1 MRVFRTR
8 FAPTLALAALCTSLA
23 SGTLPAAPL
32 DSAATAQSASST
44 GQSARESASASTL
57 ELVTLHKRQ
66 QKAAGAEREQLLQQ
80 LKDKAEQRRQLL
92 AELIQSHPDE
102 VLRVAIPED
111 KQRGMPA
118 EVVAKLEQRQDLE
131 GELEVYYE
139 DYPDGTHKLR
149 HLLKTNFG
157 ERFEL
162 HLVNAQRQWRNGTKV
177 RAQGWLLERA
187 AGGGV
192 QGDIALTDD
201 DNGLTQL
208 ADVTSTTS
216 GTTTTTGGTTL
227 ADMPNTLGAQRTLAI
242 LVNFQDAP
250 SNQPWTAS
258 QANSLLFGSGGVSDF
273 FKENSNQ
280 QTWLTGKVAGWY
292 TIPVSSTTCDGFAI
306 QSAAQQAA
314 QAGGYDLTQYDR
326 LLYVFPQ
333 NSNCGYTGMGQ
344 VGAFPSSTWINGSLI
359 LRTIAHEMGHNLGLY
374 HAHALDCGNTTL
386 GSSCTAQEY
395 GDTQDIMGYPGIVG
409 HFNGFNKE
417 RLGWLASSN
426 IVNVGSSGN
435 FYLQPASVATS
446 AAKVLKIAKG
456 VDANGQPS
464 YYYVE
469 YRQPTGFD
477 AHLTDTGV
485 IDATNMFSG
494 VSVRQ
499 ASPSDGNSGQLLDMT
514 AGSNFVDMKDAA
526 LTGGRSFSDGSA
538 GVTVT
543 TQWADASQ
551 ALVSVDF
558 GATGATQTCTRSA
571 PTVSVT
577 PGQSSWLP
585 AGSSYSYTV
594 SVTNKDSSSCA
605 SSSFSLAGSKPSGW
619 NASLGSASLSLA
631 PGATASTTL
640 YVTSPSSATDG
651 FYTVGASAT
660 ANSLSASGS
669 GSFVISNPTTTN
681 LAPTAVNDSLVLT
694 AIAPASVAVLANDSD
709 PEGAKLSVVAFTQ
722 GSKGSVSL
730 NADGSLTYS
739 PGKGFKSADQF
750 SYTIS
755 DGQNTA
761 SATVSVSLNSTT
773 TSTTGKGRH

>member
-8 FAPTLALAALCTSLA
+8 FVPALALAALCASL
-23 SGTLPAAPL
+23 AAPL
-32 DSAATAQSASST
+32 QAAPLASSAPGSAQAGASASSV
-44 GQSARESASASTL
+44 TL
-57 ELVTLHKRQ
+57 ELVTLHKRA
-66 QKAAGAEREQLLQQ
+66 QKAAGAERDRLLAQLR
-80 LKDKAEQRRQLL
+80 DKAEQRRQLL
-92 AELIQSHPDE
+92 ASLIQSHPEE
-102 VLRVAIPED
+102 VLRVAIPVD
-111 KQRGMPA
+111 RQRGMPA
-118 EVVAKLEQRQDLE
+118 DVVARLEQRQDIE
-131 GELEVYYE
+131 GELEVYFE
-139 DYPDGTHKLR
+139 DYPDGSHKLR
-149 HLLKTNFG
+149 HLLKTPFG

-162 HLVNAQRQWRNGTKV
+162 HFANPQRQWRNGSKV
-177 RAQGWLLERA
+177 RAQGWLLERS
-187 AGGGV
+187 GGGV
-192 QGDIALTDD
+192 QGDIALSDD
-201 DNGLTQL
+201 DSGLVQL

-216 GTTTTTGGTTL
+216 GTTTTTGSGTTL
-227 ADMPNTLGAQRTLAI
+227 ADLPNTLGAQRTLAI

-250 SNQPWTAS
+250 SNKPWTAS
-258 QANSLLFGSGGVSDF
+258 QASSLLFGSGGVSDF
-273 FKENSNQ
+273 FKENSSQ
-280 QTWLTGKVAGWY
+280 QTWLTGTVAGWY
-292 TIPVSSTTCDGFAI
+292 TIPVSSTSCDGFAI

-326 LLYVFPQ
+326 FLFVFPQ

-344 VGAFPSSTWINGSLI
+344 VGAFPSSAWINGSLI
-359 LRTIAHEMGHNLGLY
+359 LRTVAHEMGHNLGLF

-395 GDTQDIMGYPGIVG
+395 GDTLDIMGYPGIVG
-409 HFNGFNKE
+409 HFNTFDKE
-417 RLGWLASSN
+417 RLGWLASGN
-426 IVNVGSSGN
+426 VVNVGSAGS
-435 FYLQPASVATS
+435 FYLQPSSSTSS
-446 AAKVLKIAKG
+446 AAKVLKIPKG
-456 VDANGQPS
+456 VDASGVPS

-477 AHLTDTGV
+477 AHLTDAGV
-485 IDATNMFSG
+485 LDASNVFNG
-494 VSVRQ
+494 VAVRQ
-499 ASPSDGNSGQLLDMT
+499 ATPSDGNSGQLLDMT

-526 LTGGRSFSDGSA
+526 LTGGRSFSDGGA

-543 TQWADASQ
+543 TQWTDASQ

-571 PTVSVT
+571 PAVSVT

-594 SVTNKDSSSCA
+594 TVTNKDSSSCA
-605 SSSFSLAGSKPSGW
+605 SSSFALAGSQPSGW
-619 NASLGSASLSLA
+619 SASLGSASLSLA

-640 YVTSPSSATDG
+640 YVTSPSSAADG
-651 FYTVGASAT
+651 FYTVGASAS

-669 GSFVISNPTTTN
+669 GSFVISNPTATN
-681 LAPTAVNDSLVLT
+681 LAPTAVNDSLVLS

-739 PGKGFKSADQF
+739 PGKGFKSTDQF
-750 SYTIS
+750 GYTIS

-761 SATVSVSLNSTT
+761 SATVSVSLGSTT
-773 TSTTGKGRH
+773 TTSTGKGRH